1 MRPELIE
8 SAPPPKPASVPPP
21 KPASVPP
28 PAIDIEEPVS
38 RMPLLLDVTPLTL
51 GVETAG
57 GFCEPIIERNAPIPT
72 EQTRRFSTSQDNQVS
87 VKMRICQGEERRA
100 EANQLLGTIE
110 LGDLRPGA
118 RGSVKIEVTFMID
131 ADGTLSVRAR
141 DEATRKM
148 QKIRV
153 DLVGGLREEDVH
165 RMYKRQKALNVRG

>member
-1 MRPELIE
+1 VTAPMRSQSIE
-8 SAPPPKPASVPPP
+8 SVPPP
-21 KPASVPP
+21 KPSSVPP
-28 PAIDIEEPVS
+28 PAIDIEEPV
-38 RMPLLLDVTPLTL
+38 RAPLLLDVTPLTL

-57 GFCEPIIERNAPIPT
+57 GYCEPIIERNAPIPT

-110 LGDLRPGA
+110 LGDLRPAA

-141 DEATRKM
+141 DEATRKA
-148 QKIRV
+148 QKIRI
-153 DLVGGLREEDVH
+153 DLVGGLSEENVT

>member
-1 MRPELIE
+1 MRPALIE
-8 SAPPPKPASVPPP
+8 SAPPPKPDSVRPPKPDSVPPP
-21 KPASVPP
+21 R
-28 PAIDIEEPVS
+28 IDIEEPAV
-38 RMPLLLDVTPLTL
+38 RAPLLLDVTPLTL

-57 GFCEPIIERNAPIPT
+57 GYCEAIIERNAPIPT

-110 LGDLRPGA
+110 LGDLRAASRGA
-118 RGSVKIEVTFMID
+118 VKIEVTFVLD

-141 DEATRKM
+141 DEATRKA
-148 QKIRV
+148 QRIRI
-153 DLVGGLREEDVH
+153 DLVGGLREEDVN